1 MALIDLKK
9 KTRIVLDKRAL
20 PQPPRCRVGLCID
33 ISGSMHNEYQD
44 GLVQET
50 VDRLLAIAGTFD
62 DNGEME
68 VWTFNQGY
76 STPPVARA
84 ADFGSYVRKAILDN
98 PKVDKW
104 GGTNY
109 APVMNAVLDTY
120 FRGER
125 VVTSGGL
132 FGLFKKTEQ
141 QAPKDTHIPALCL
154 FITDGDNSD
163 AAAAERILS
172 EAQKYQIYWQLIGIG
187 NDTDFRFI
195 KRMAD
200 DLPNAGFCHFPNLRV
215 SDDAIYE
222 ALLTRELCEWLRKL
236 L

>member
-9 KTRIVLDKRAL
+9 KTRIVLEKRAL

-163 AAAAERILS
+163 AAEAERILR

-195 KRMAD
+195 KKMAD
-200 DLPNAGFCHFPNLRV
+200 NLPNAGFCHFPNLRI

-222 ALLTRELCEWLRKL
+222 ALLTGELCDWLRKL
-236 L
+236 

>member
-1 MALIDLKK
+1 VSLIDLKK

-44 GLVQET
+44 GLVQAT

-68 VWTFNQGY
+68 VWTFNQKY

-84 ADFGSYVRKAILDN
+84 SDFGNYVKKAILDN
-98 PKVDKW
+98 PDVAKW

-109 APVMNAVLDTY
+109 APVMNAVLDSY
-120 FRGER
+120 FRGEN
-125 VVTSGGL
+125 VVTGGGFL
-132 FGLFKKTEQ
+132 GFFKKTEQ
-141 QAPKDTHIPALCL
+141 RPAKDTHIPALCL
-154 FITDGDNSD
+154 FLTDGDNSD
-163 AAAAERILS
+163 ETEAAAILR
-172 EAQKYQIYWQLIGIG
+172 EAKRYQIYWQLVGIG

-195 KRMAD
+195 KKMAD
-200 DLPNAGFCHFPNLRV
+200 ELPNAGFCQFANLRA
-215 SDDAIYE
+215 SDEAIYE
-222 ALLTRELCEWLRKL
+222 ALLTSELCDWLRKL
-236 L
+236 

>member
-20 PQPPRCRVGLCID
+20 PQPPHCRVGLCID

-84 ADFGSYVRKAILDN
+84 ADFGSYVKKEILDN

-125 VVTSGGL
+125 VTSGGFL
-132 FGLFKKTEQ
+132 GMFKKTEQ
-141 QAPKDTHIPALCL
+141 RAPRDIHIPALCL
-154 FITDGDNSD
+154 FITDGDNTD
-163 AAAAERILS
+163 EAEAEKILR
-172 EAQKYQIYWQLIGIG
+172 EARQHQIYWQLIGIG
-187 NDTDFRFI
+187 TDTDFRFI
-195 KRMAD
+195 KKMAD
-200 DLPNAGFCHFPNLRV
+200 DLPNAGFCHFPSLRV
-215 SDDAIYE
+215 SDEAIYE
-222 ALLTRELCEWLRKL
+222 ALLTSELCDWLRKL
-236 L
+236 

>member
-1 MALIDLKK
+1 MSLIDLKK
-9 KTRIVLDKRAL
+9 KTRIVLEKRAL

-68 VWTFNQGY
+68 VWTFNQKY
-76 STPPVARA
+76 STPPVAKA
-84 ADFGSYVRKAILDN
+84 ADFGNYVKKAILDN
-98 PKVDKW
+98 PNVNKW

-125 VVTSGGL
+125 VVTSSGFLGM
-132 FGLFKKTEQ
+132 FKKTEQ
-141 QAPKDTHIPALCL
+141 RAARDTHIPALCL

-163 AAAAERILS
+163 EAEAERILR
-172 EAQKYQIYWQLIGIG
+172 EARQYPVYWQLVGIG
-187 NDTDFRFI
+187 TDTDFHFI
-195 KRMAD
+195 KKMAD
-200 DLPNAGFCHFPNLRV
+200 DLPNAGFCHFPNLKI
-215 SDDAIYE
+215 SDEAIYE
-222 ALLTRELCEWLRKL
+222 ALLTIELCDWLRKL
-236 L
+236 

>member
-1 MALIDLKK
+1 MSLIDLKK
-9 KTRIVLDKRAL
+9 KTRIVLEKRAL

-68 VWTFNQGY
+68 VWTFNQKY

-84 ADFGSYVRKAILDN
+84 ADFGNYVKKAILDN
-98 PKVDKW
+98 ADVDKW

-109 APVMNAVLDTY
+109 APVMNAVLDAY

-125 VVTSGGL
+125 VTSGGFL
-132 FGLFKKTEQ
+132 GMFKKTEQ
-141 QAPKDTHIPALCL
+141 RAPRDTHIPALCL
-154 FITDGDNSD
+154 FITDGDNND
-163 AAAAERILS
+163 EAEAEKILR
-172 EAQKYQIYWQLIGIG
+172 EARQHQIYWQLIGIG
-187 NDTDFRFI
+187 TDTDFRFI
-195 KRMAD
+195 KKMAD
-200 DLPNAGFCHFPNLRV
+200 DLPNAGFCHFPSLRV
-215 SDDAIYE
+215 SDEAIYE
-222 ALLTRELCEWLRKL
+222 ALLTSELCDWLRKL
-236 L
+236 

>member
-1 MALIDLKK
+1 MSLIDLKK

-44 GLVQET
+44 GLVQAT

-68 VWTFNQGY
+68 VWTFNEKY
-76 STPPVARA
+76 STPPAARA
-84 ADFGSYVRKAILDN
+84 SDYGHYVKKAILDN
-98 PKVDKW
+98 PEVAKW

-109 APVMNAVLDTY
+109 APVMNAVLDAY
-120 FRGER
+120 FRGES
-125 VVTSGGL
+125 VVTGSGFLG
-132 FGLFKKTEQ
+132 FFKKTEQ
-141 QAPKDTHIPALCL
+141 RPAKDTHIPALCL

-163 AAAAERILS
+163 EGQAAEILR
-172 EAQKYQIYWQLIGIG
+172 EARRFQIYWQLVGIG

-195 KRMAD
+195 KQMAD
-200 DLPNAGFCHFPNLRV
+200 ELPNAGFCHFPNLRI
-215 SDDAIYE
+215 SDEAIYE
-222 ALLTRELCEWLRKL
+222 TLLTHELCEWLRKL
-236 L
+236 

>member
-20 PQPPRCRVGLCID
+20 PQPPHCRVGLCID

-84 ADFGSYVRKAILDN
+84 ADFGSYVKKEILDN

-120 FRGER
+120 FRGAS

-141 QAPKDTHIPALCL
+141 QSPKDTHIPALCL

-163 AAAAERILS
+163 AAKPRGFSARPRSI
-172 EAQKYQIYWQLIGIG
+172 
-187 NDTDFRFI
+187 RFTGSSSASATTPTSVSSRRWPTI
-195 KRMAD
+195 SRM
-200 DLPNAGFCHFPNLRV
+200 PV
-215 SDDAIYE
+215 SATSRTCGS
-222 ALLTRELCEWLRKL
+222 ATTRSTRRC
-236 L
+236 

>member
-9 KTRIVLDKRAL
+9 KTRIALDKRAL
-20 PQPPRCRVGLCID
+20 PQPPHCRVGLCID

-84 ADFGSYVRKAILDN
+84 ADFGSYVKKEILDN

-120 FRGER
+120 FRGAS

-141 QAPKDTHIPALCL
+141 QSPKDTHIPALCL

-163 AAAAERILS
+163 AGEAERILRQ
-172 EAQKYQIYWQLIGIG
+172 AQKYQIYWQLIGIG

-195 KRMAD
+195 KKMAD
-200 DLPNAGFCHFPNLRV
+200 DLPNAGFCHLPNLRV

-222 ALLTRELCEWLRKL
+222 ALLTTELCDWLRKF
-236 L
+236 

>member
-9 KTRIVLDKRAL
+9 KTRIVLEKRAL

-163 AAAAERILS
+163 AAEAERILRQ
-172 EAQKYQIYWQLIGIG
+172 AQKYQIYWQLIGIG

-195 KRMAD
+195 KKMAD
-200 DLPNAGFCHFPNLRV
+200 DLPNAGFCHFPNLRI

-222 ALLTRELCEWLRKL
+222 ALLTGELCDWLRKL
-236 L
+236 

>member
-9 KTRIVLDKRAL
+9 KTRIVLEKRAL

-84 ADFGSYVRKAILDN
+84 ADFGSYVKKAILDN

-109 APVMNAVLDTY
+109 APVMNVVLDTY

-163 AAAAERILS
+163 AAEAERILRQ
-172 EAQKYQIYWQLIGIG
+172 AQKYQIYWQLIGIG

-195 KRMAD
+195 KKMAD

-222 ALLTRELCEWLRKL
+222 ALLTSELCDWLRKL
-236 L
+236 

>member
-9 KTRIVLDKRAL
+9 KTRIVLEKRAL

-84 ADFGSYVRKAILDN
+84 ADFGSYVKKAILDN

-163 AAAAERILS
+163 AAEAERILRQ
-172 EAQKYQIYWQLIGIG
+172 AQKYQIYWQLIGIG

-195 KRMAD
+195 KKMAD

-222 ALLTRELCEWLRKL
+222 ALLTSELCDWLRKL
-236 L
+236 

>member
-1 MALIDLKK
+1 MSLIDLKK
-9 KTRIVLDKRAL
+9 KTRIVLEKRAL

-68 VWTFNQGY
+68 VWTFNQAY

-84 ADFGSYVRKAILDN
+84 ADFGSYVKKAILDN

-120 FRGER
+120 FRGAQ

-163 AAAAERILS
+163 AAEAETILS
-172 EAQKYQIYWQLIGIG
+172 QAQTYQIYWQLIGIG

-195 KRMAD
+195 KKMAN

-215 SDDAIYE
+215 SDEAIYE
-222 ALLTRELCEWLRKL
+222 ALLTTELCDWLRKL
-236 L
+236 

>member
-9 KTRIVLDKRAL
+9 KTRIVLEKRAL

-163 AAAAERILS
+163 AAEAERILR

-195 KRMAD
+195 KKMAD
-200 DLPNAGFCHFPNLRV
+200 DLPNAGFCHFPNLRI

-222 ALLTRELCEWLRKL
+222 ALLTGELCDWLRKL
-236 L
+236 

>member
-20 PQPPRCRVGLCID
+20 PQPPHCRVGLCID

-84 ADFGSYVRKAILDN
+84 ADFGSYVKKGDPRQ
-98 PKVDKW
+98 PE
-104 GGTNY
+104 GGQ
-109 APVMNAVLDTY
+109 V
-120 FRGER
+120 
-125 VVTSGGL
+125 GG
-132 FGLFKKTEQ
+132 GPT
-141 QAPKDTHIPALCL
+141 
-154 FITDGDNSD
+154 
-163 AAAAERILS
+163 
-172 EAQKYQIYWQLIGIG
+172 
-187 NDTDFRFI
+187 
-195 KRMAD
+195 
-200 DLPNAGFCHFPNLRV
+200 
-215 SDDAIYE
+215 
-222 ALLTRELCEWLRKL
+222 TRR
-236 L
+236 

>member
-1 MALIDLKK
+1 MSLIDLKK
-9 KTRIVLDKRAL
+9 KTRIVLEKRAL

-50 VDRLLAIAGTFD
+50 VDRLLAVAGTFD

-68 VWTFNQGY
+68 VWTFNQKY

-84 ADFGSYVRKAILDN
+84 ADFGNYVKKAILDN
-98 PKVDKW
+98 PDVDKW

-125 VVTSGGL
+125 VTSGGFL
-132 FGLFKKTEQ
+132 GMFKKTEQ
-141 QAPKDTHIPALCL
+141 RAPRDIHIPALCL
-154 FITDGDNSD
+154 FITDGDNTD
-163 AAAAERILS
+163 EAEAEKILR
-172 EAQKYQIYWQLIGIG
+172 EARQHQIYWQLIGIG
-187 NDTDFRFI
+187 TDTDFRFI
-195 KRMAD
+195 KKMAD
-200 DLPNAGFCHFPNLRV
+200 DLPNAGFCVFPSLRV
-215 SDDAIYE
+215 SDEAIYE
-222 ALLTRELCEWLRKL
+222 ALLTSELCDWLRKL
-236 L
+236 